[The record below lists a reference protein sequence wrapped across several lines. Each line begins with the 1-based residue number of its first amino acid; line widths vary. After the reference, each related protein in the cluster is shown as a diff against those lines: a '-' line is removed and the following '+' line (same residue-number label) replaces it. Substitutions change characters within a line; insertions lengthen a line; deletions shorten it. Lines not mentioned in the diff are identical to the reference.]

1 MHEYVHT
8 TQELNMLWWMHLYCY
23 IKDMYM
29 WQNLYIQKLV
39 IKKTLRN
46 KKVNDPFKNYRYI

>member
-8 TQELNMLWWMHLYCY
+8 KQDLNMLWWMHLYFY

-39 IKKTLRN
+39 IKKPLRN